1 MNLHTLDNPVY
12 NALNEMHQDF
22 AISIDSLKAYQP
34 EILPFGGFKDLIADE
49 NTLSE
54 LSKLTSNFMI
64 IGNLEPKIP
73 AHLEIKS
80 LITCYQM
87 MNETLIEENYTDE
100 IVFLNENYQSEL
112 YEIITTFYSGFF
124 RKKTAVLGNYYGVFR
139 DQKLVAVTGERFNT
153 NNFTEVSAVVTNTD
167 YTGLGLAKQLVTF
180 VNNRIIKNGKTPF
193 LHVDVKNTGA
203 IKLYEKL
210 GFKVRTEIKVWVIGN
225 KNL

>member
-1 MNLHTLDNPVY
+1 
-12 NALNEMHQDF
+12 
-22 AISIDSLKAYQP
+22 
-34 EILPFGGFKDLIADE
+34 
-49 NTLSE
+49 
-54 LSKLTSNFMI
+54 MI
-64 IGNLEPKIP
+64 IGNLEPRIP
-73 AHLEIKS
+73 AHLEIKN

-124 RKKTAVLGNYYGVFR
+124 RKKTAVLGNYYGIFR

-180 VNNRIIKNGKTPF
+180 VNNRIIKNAKTPF